1 VEGVAVG
8 NDHAGP
14 PLARL
19 EMHDGVT
26 KEHVVACENSDDT
39 DAVVAD
45 TGVAFDGYCN
55 YHIQDV
61 ADILAVADD
70 ILADL
75 DKVVADDDTDDTFG
89 VVAGIDVG
97 DVPPRL

>member
-1 VEGVAVG
+1 
-8 NDHAGP
+8 
-14 PLARL
+14 
-19 EMHDGVT
+19 M
-26 KEHVVACENSDDT
+26 
-39 DAVVAD
+39 
-45 TGVAFDGYCN
+45 AFDGYCN